1 MLIARVLPSGLLSL
15 LLALESRTWHA
26 WLRPTFFPYSSMTS
40 WLATTLKCAITA
52 MPGMQGCAL
61 RSSSHNSLPSV
72 FLLLLNVKF
81 SGALLLSPALL
92 TWWLWLMQV
101 VPGMRG
107 CALCSSVHEQL
118 AAARRQMLTLQHQ
131 QSKLKLSLA
140 REQEVV
146 VARDVD
152 LAASRQRI
160 RGLLAEAGR
169 GAAAAGLGSGAG
181 ASQGAGPLA
190 SASGAPKRPLSMS

>member
-1 MLIARVLPSGLLSL
+1 M
-15 LLALESRTWHA
+15 LLASCSWDS
-26 WLRPTFFPYSSMTS
+26 FPVSVPCFSS
-40 WLATTLKCAITA
+40 
-52 MPGMQGCAL
+52 
-61 RSSSHNSLPSV
+61 
-72 FLLLLNVKF
+72 
-81 SGALLLSPALL
+81 
-92 TWWLWLMQV
+92 
-101 VPGMRG
+101 
-107 CALCSSVHEQL
+107 
-118 AAARRQMLTLQHQ
+118 
-131 QSKLKLSLA
+131 LKLSLA